1 MWLLINLAVSMWTAK
16 LAAMAGEIAMTETE
30 AVSDDLGASALT
42 PYFRRD
48 GSRYVPTDHARGG
61 WGPTISGHVVG
72 GLLACAV
79 EGDVDDPELQPARLT
94 VDLPAPTAL
103 EPVEVHSFVRHDRRR
118 LRLVEIVLLQRD
130 APVARG
136 TALFL
141 RRGAQPEGEV
151 WSQPI
156 QMPPLPLEDVEHPS
170 LFVRTYG
177 WGAGVQNPDPE
188 WPEGPG
194 PKYTWVEETRPLID
208 AEPLSAFTR
217 AAMAADVTAAV
228 ANWGTRAL
236 EFINVDYTLT
246 LSRLPE
252 GPHIGLASL
261 THHSTDGVAT
271 GSAVLLDTK
280 GPVGA
285 CVSVSLAHSG
295 FRPPPPAASAGNS
308 SQ

>member
-1 MWLLINLAVSMWTAK
+1 
-16 LAAMAGEIAMTETE
+16 MTETE
-30 AVSDDLGASALT
+30 SVSDNLDASALT

-48 GSRYVPTDHARGG
+48 GSRYFPTEIARGG
-61 WGPTISGHVVG
+61 WGPSLSGHVVG

-79 EGDVDDPELQPARLT
+79 ERAADDPELHPARLT

-103 EPVEVHSFVRHDRRR
+103 EAVEVHTRVHHDRRR
-118 LRLVEIVLLQRD
+118 LRMVEVVLTQRD

-141 RRGAQPEGEV
+141 RRGAQPEGDV

-156 QMPPLPLEDVEHPS
+156 QMPPLPIDDDHPS

-194 PKYTWVEETRPLID
+194 PKYTWLEETRPLID
-208 AEPLSAFTR
+208 DEPLSAFTR
-217 AAMAADVTAAV
+217 AAMAGDVTAAV
-228 ANWGTRAL
+228 ANWGSRAL

-261 THHSTDGVAT
+261 THYSNDGVAT
-271 GSAVLLDTK
+271 GSAVLIDPK
-280 GPVGA
+280 GPVGN
-285 CVSVSLAHSG
+285 CVSVSIAHSG
-295 FRPPPPAASAGNS
+295 FRPPPAAPTNT

>member
-1 MWLLINLAVSMWTAK
+1 MP
-16 LAAMAGEIAMTETE
+16 MTETE
-30 AVSDDLGASALT
+30 AVSDDLDASAMT
-42 PYFRRD
+42 PYFRRAD
-48 GSRYVPTDHARGG
+48 GRYVPTDIARGG
-61 WGPTISGHVVG
+61 WGPTLSGHVVG
-72 GLLACAV
+72 GLLAYAV
-79 EGDVDDPELQPARLT
+79 EQAVDDPELRPARLT
-94 VDLPAPTAL
+94 VDLPAPTAP
-103 EPVEVHSFVRHDRRR
+103 EPVEVQTFVRHDRRR
-118 LRLVEIVLLQRD
+118 LRLVDIVLIQRD

-141 RRGAQPEGEV
+141 RRGEQPEGEV

-156 QMPPLPLEDVEHPS
+156 AMPPLPADGVEHPS

-194 PKYTWVEETRPLID
+194 PKYTWLEETRPLID
-208 AEPLSAFTR
+208 DEPLTAFTR
-217 AAMAADVTAAV
+217 AAMAGDVTAAI

-252 GPHIGLASL
+252 GSHIGLASL
-261 THHSTDGVAT
+261 THHSADGVAT
-271 GSAVLLDTK
+271 SSAVLVDTQ
-280 GPVGA
+280 GPIGT

-295 FRPPPPAASAGNS
+295 FRPPPAAAGKH
-308 SQ
+308 

>member
-1 MWLLINLAVSMWTAK
+1 
-16 LAAMAGEIAMTETE
+16 MTETE
-30 AVSDDLGASALT
+30 PVSNNLDVSAVI

-48 GSRYVPTDHARGG
+48 GSRYVPTDIARGG
-61 WGPTISGHVVG
+61 WGPSLSGHVVG
-72 GLLACAV
+72 GLLARAV
-79 EGDVDDPELQPARLT
+79 ERATDDPELHPARLT

-103 EPVEVHSFVRHDRRR
+103 EPVEVHTRVHHDRRR
-118 LRLVEIVLLQRD
+118 LRMVEVVLTQRD

-156 QMPPLPLEDVEHPS
+156 QMPPLPIDDDHPS

-194 PKYTWVEETRPLID
+194 PKYTWLEETRPLID
-208 AEPLSAFTR
+208 DEPLGAFTR
-217 AAMAADVTAAV
+217 AAMAGDVTAAV
-228 ANWGTRAL
+228 ANWGSRAL

-261 THHSTDGVAT
+261 THYSYDGVAT
-271 GSAVLLDTK
+271 GSAVLIDPK
-280 GPVGA
+280 GPVGNG
-285 CVSVSLAHSG
+285 VSVSIAHSG
-295 FRPPPPAASAGNS
+295 FRPPPASPTNTS
-308 SQ
+308 H